1 MSPLPEKIL
10 LATNGSEDAKLA
22 ARAAAD
28 FSAKTGAQLH
38 IIHAWQYVPHPVLDS
53 EATRKKPQG
62 SSKSRPSWSPK
73 PGPR

>member
-38 IIHAWQYVPHPVLDS
+38 VIHAWQYVPHPVLDS
-53 EATRKKPQG
+53 EH
-62 SSKSRPSWSPK
+62 
-73 PGPR
+73 